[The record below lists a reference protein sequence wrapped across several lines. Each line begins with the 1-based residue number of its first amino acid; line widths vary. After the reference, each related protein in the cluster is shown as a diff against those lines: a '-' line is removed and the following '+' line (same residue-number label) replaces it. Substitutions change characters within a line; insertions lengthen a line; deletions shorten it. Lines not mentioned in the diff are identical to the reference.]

1 MVSFPHSFSGNP
13 KIDMNQTIRNLQT
26 AFIIAFALTA
36 AGLLYWQLF
45 RADDLTARDDNPR
58 RVIAE
63 QRVKRGKI
71 FAKNGVA
78 LAETITGADGLSVR
92 RYPYPNLATVTG
104 YYSVRYGTGG
114 LEAAFDA
121 QLRGE
126 TRQTRLDA
134 LMHHPS
140 VGEAITVTI
149 DLPAQVAAD
158 TGLAELNA
166 TGAVIALNAHTGAL
180 AVMASR
186 PTFNPNRLDDDW
198 DTLSTDPAAPLVN
211 RATQGLFPLGEL
223 AARVQSV
230 AAAENL
236 TLADG
241 VHQFYFD
248 REIPFAL
255 PTAAGVIPAE
265 LPQKAGEIAV
275 TPLHVA
281 LLTAAL
287 AGDGSVLPPMVVV
300 LPAALEHTPLR
311 LVSAETAAQWRSQ
324 FADAAALALPDVTG
338 AEPLSWYVGIR
349 GDMVI
354 VAVVTSPEADRD
366 AARTVAQTVFQSLAE

>member
-1 MVSFPHSFSGNP
+1 ME
-13 KIDMNQTIRNLQT
+13 KTIRNLQT
-26 AFIIAFALTA
+26 AFIIAFALIA
-36 AGLLYWQLF
+36 AGLLYWQIF
-45 RADDLTARDDNPR
+45 RADDLSARSDNPR

-71 FAKNGVA
+71 LTADGIA
-78 LAETITGADGLSVR
+78 LAETITGADGLAVR

-121 QLRGE
+121 RLRGE

-134 LMHHPS
+134 LMHRPQI
-140 VGEAITVTI
+140 GQPITVTI
-149 DLPAQVAAD
+149 DLPMQVAAD

-166 TGAVIALNAHTGAL
+166 TGAVVVLNARTGAL

-186 PTFNPNRLDDDW
+186 PTFDPNRLDDDW
-198 DTLSTDPAAPLVN
+198 DTLSADPAAPLLN

-223 AARVQSV
+223 ASRVHLV
-230 AAAENL
+230 ADAENL
-236 TLADG
+236 TLAAA
-241 VHQFYFD
+241 VRQLNFD
-248 REIPFAL
+248 REIPFSL
-255 PTAAGVIPAE
+255 PTAAGAIPAE

-275 TPLHVA
+275 TPLHIA
-281 LLTAAL
+281 LMAAAL
-287 AGDGSVLPPMVVV
+287 ADDGFAPPPVLVQAENSPR
-300 LPAALEHTPLR
+300 APLR
-311 LVSAETAAQWRSQ
+311 LISAEMAAALRPQ
-324 FADAAALALPDVTG
+324 FADVSALALPDVTG

-354 VAVVTSPEADRD
+354 VAVITSPEADPN
-366 AARTVAQTVFQSLAE
+366 AARTVAQPLFSQFDK